1 MKISIIVPAFN
12 EKEYIEKVIDAI
24 YKKKKSNLI

>member
-1 MKISIIVPAFN
+1 MKISVIVPVFN

-24 YKKKKSNLI
+24 YKKKREFD